1 MLGSLGKKK
10 RRGSERKIKDKD
22 KIVPGI
28 YRIGGN
34 GRNGEGGKRNR
45 GEHHENFLPFY
56 LLFHLTHIDTQRLFL
71 KIGDNEGIKKLSLDK
86 CVQIGTN
93 ISRESIYFVLKRRTM
108 TNRMYVLFKIGV
120 NEIKKRR
127 RRQQDL

>member
-10 RRGSERKIKDKD
+10 RRGSERKEKDKD

-45 GEHHENFLPFY
+45 GEHHENFLLFY
-56 LLFHLTHIDTQRLFL
+56 LLFHLTHINTQRLFL
-71 KIGDNEGIKKLSLDK
+71 KIGDNEGIKK
-86 CVQIGTN
+86 I
-93 ISRESIYFVLKRRTM
+93 VLGQVRADW
-108 TNRMYVLFKIGV
+108 Y
-120 NEIKKRR
+120 
-127 RRQQDL
+127 

>member
-1 MLGSLGKKK
+1 MS
-10 RRGSERKIKDKD
+10 
-22 KIVPGI
+22 GI

-56 LLFHLTHIDTQRLFL
+56 LLFHLTHINTQRLFL

-93 ISRESIYFVLKRRTM
+93 ISRESIYFVVKRRTM
-108 TNRMYVLFKIGV
+108 TNRMYILFKNWGKRNKKKKKKTTRSV
-120 NEIKKRR
+120 NYC
-127 RRQQDL
+127 